1 MSSLYVT
8 SPSAPRLDQL
18 VLQPDVCPAAVRD
31 LVRRRYRPE
40 RRAAVRRAGKRQRPP
55 APVRD
60 PQVARVV
67 GGRPLDRRIERGGI
81 GRRDDE
87 AAASPDHLVH
97 LRDGPIEVDQRE
109 REVLRLQIGLGHA
122 LVTAVHV
129 PDRRDANAGEGVVR
143 VSHHD
148 EVRRRLHGQ
157 LLCEPREVLALQV
170 GSSRTFR
177 VVAPPEPRRPG
188 GEEVGEVALRLVH
201 SRRPSTRKHDRLGR
215 RHPGVVADVGQHRRD
230 DVVARSEPQR
240 DQPEHVDLAHIQP
253 GVAHVGFV
261 GDRLAGP
268 EPLRPVRPLVGDRPR
283 DEVTDW
289 ELAAPRRLGVGRVE
303 HAPVVAVGH
312 HSPGVVGAPLHA
324 QPPRGD
330 ELDRLPFSDVAT
342 EARVE
347 LRDLRRADCSV
358 VVPGHEDDVVGQRLH
373 ELRERSRR
381 TEQRGVCVEDLRHRG
396 RLVRGWIRPHVEH
409 VTQQHDVADP
419 LVVCGPTQ
427 RGGQV
432 AVVHRGLVPAGRGA
446 VADVDVTEDDRVGPA
461 GHLQVTS
468 ASDLCTPESS
478 IS

>member
-1 MSSLYVT
+1 MTFPRVLVVPREKLPGDREVVGVGSQDCGAWRAGRRREELGRFGDEPDLQRVPEPIRLAGTPRLVVALRLEVVDRRYDAI
-8 SPSAPRLDQL
+8 PSQQDWAGEFEGQRVRADVVLVRDVALGARLDQL

-240 DQPEHVDLAHIQP
+240 DQPEHVDLAHS
-253 GVAHVGFV
+253 
-261 GDRLAGP
+261 
-268 EPLRPVRPLVGDRPR
+268 
-283 DEVTDW
+283 
-289 ELAAPRRLGVGRVE
+289 
-303 HAPVVAVGH
+303 
-312 HSPGVVGAPLHA
+312 SPG
-324 QPPRGD
+324 
-330 ELDRLPFSDVAT
+330 LPMLGLSAT
-342 EARVE
+342 V
-347 LRDLRRADCSV
+347 S
-358 VVPGHEDDVVGQRLH
+358 PG
-373 ELRERSRR
+373 RSRF
-381 TEQRGVCVEDLRHRG
+381 GPCV
-396 RLVRGWIRPHVEH
+396 
-409 VTQQHDVADP
+409 
-419 LVVCGPTQ
+419 
-427 RGGQV
+427 
-432 AVVHRGLVPAGRGA
+432 
-446 VADVDVTEDDRVGPA
+446 
-461 GHLQVTS
+461 HL
-468 ASDLCTPESS
+468 
-478 IS
+478 